1 MLLIRE
7 YQRNLYII
15 AVNIVVLYKACIVM
29 LDLNFLRIIRFMA
42 I

>member
-1 MLLIRE
+1 MHE

-29 LDLNFLRIIRFMA
+29 LGLNSLKITRFMA